1 MCKKSLINGIW
12 RPSAVNLKAKLYLLT
27 ILISLLPY
35 KVLADNDTA
44 IKVVTSFTILQ
55 NLVEELGGTKV
66 EIINLVAA
74 NSDAHIYSPKPSDA
88 VAIANA
94 DLVVMNGLGFEG
106 WMSRLIENNA
116 TPGKK
121 LVASRGINP
130 LFIDGEA
137 DPHAWQSFKNIKQY
151 IFNITQAL
159 IDIKPQYRI
168 EFTQLN
174 QAYMQSL
181 NRLNTELAQQL
192 NSIPEAQRVVVTSHD
207 AFNYLGDEFNIS
219 FIAPA
224 GINTD
229 IEPSAS
235 DVAKLIGQ
243 IKAQNIKA
251 LFVENISNPRLL
263 EQIGTETNVAI
274 GGSLYSD
281 ALTDIHGP
289 AATYLDMM
297 KYNIESLVEA
307 FKTQ

>member
-1 MCKKSLINGIW
+1 M
-12 RPSAVNLKAKLYLLT
+12 NLKAKLYLMA
-27 ILISLLPY
+27 ILISLMPY
-35 KVLADNDTA
+35 KALADNDTP

-66 EIINLVAA
+66 EVINLVAA
-74 NSDAHIYSPKPSDA
+74 NSDAHMHSPKPSDA

-116 TPGKK
+116 TTGKK
-121 LVASRGINP
+121 LIATSGVKP
-130 LFIDGEA
+130 LFVDGEP

-151 IFNITQAL
+151 SKNITQAL
-159 IDIKPQYRI
+159 IDIKPHYRT

-174 QAYMQSL
+174 QAYMQKVHG
-181 NRLNTELAQQL
+181 LNTELAQQL

-219 FIAPA
+219 FIAPV

-229 IEPSAS
+229 IEPSAR
-235 DVAKLIGQ
+235 DVVKLIGQ
-243 IKAQNIKA
+243 IKTQNIKA
-251 LFVENISNPRLL
+251 LFVENISTPRLL
-263 EQIGTETNVAI
+263 EQIAAETNVAI